1 MTREEVLAV
10 ITAPPLTRP
19 SAGYDVPIVRERIE
33 CVDGFIMS
41 VQASEFHYCKPR
53 NNYGGYTHVE
63 CGYPSEVID
72 ELLPY
77 AEDRDNPT
85 KTIYGHVPVELV
97 ADIIMSHGGLA

>member
-10 ITAPPLTRP
+10 ITTPPVIKALRGYEYPSVRPPL
-19 SAGYDVPIVRERIE
+19 V
-33 CVDGFIMS
+33 CVDGLRLS
-41 VQASEFHYCKPR
+41 VQASDGHYCHPR
-53 NNYGGYTHVE
+53 NNYGWYTEVE

-85 KTIYGHVPVELV
+85 ETIYGHVPVELV